1 MNCTLPVLCLLP
13 LCVSDRAK
21 NMASNCSSYEEV
33 VAALMEIP
41 NNLRGITWL
50 TVSQLALAAKVSVS
64 SLNDVSHLY

>member
-1 MNCTLPVLCLLP
+1 
-13 LCVSDRAK
+13 
-21 NMASNCSSYEEV
+21 MASNCSSYEEV

-50 TVSQLALAAKVSVS
+50 TVSQLALVAKVSVS